1 MTAEGVRQYPQAVKV
16 SGVTITLRH
25 MDAGDRD
32 GLVSFARAMP
42 HHDLLFLRRDITQEH
57 EVDAW
62 IVDCARGEMTTIVA
76 ERNGEIL
83 GYGTMHRSDMSW
95 SFHVAELRVSVS
107 PGMRGKGLGRLLT
120 QEVFAIALSDGVEKM
135 MAQMTLDQKGAIAT
149 FEGMGFR
156 PEALL
161 RDHVKDRDGNKHDL
175 LVLSHEVA
183 RFEAQRNA
191 YGVNGAFG
199 A

>member
-1 MTAEGVRQYPQAVKV
+1 MTEGERKFP
-16 SGVTITLRH
+16 TIVNVAGMQVTLRH
-25 MDAGDRD
+25 MAAGDQEAV
-32 GLVSFARAMP
+32 LTFARALP
-42 HHDLLFLRRDITQEH
+42 PHDLLFLRRDITQAS
-57 EVDAW
+57 EVDDW
-62 IVDCARGEMTTIVA
+62 IRDTESKITQTILA
-76 ERNGEIL
+76 ERGGGIL
-83 GYGTMHRSDMSW
+83 GYGTMHRNDLAW
-95 SFHVAELRVSVS
+95 SSHVAELRVTVS
-107 PGMRGKGLGRLLT
+107 PALRGKGLGRILT
-120 QEVFAIALSDGVEKM
+120 QEVFALALAEGVEKM

-183 RFEAQRNA
+183 RFESQLAA
-191 YGVNGAFG
+191 YGVTRAF